1 MSLFPR
7 IEKGYVANDGLGDH
21 PRTVA
26 TKINTAFDTL
36 DIILEKPISDA
47 AAAAG
52 SANSASA
59 SAAAASVSQTAAA
72 GSATSASG
80 SATAAGNSATAAA
93 GSATSASTS
102 AGTATT
108 QAGIATTQAGT
119 ATTQAGI
126 ATTQAGNASTSATN
140 AGNSATAAGNS
151 ATAAGTSATNAA
163 TSATNAATSETN
175 AAASAARL
183 TGTSASSVP
192 IATGSK
198 VFTTQSGKDFNVGS
212 NVKIVSGA
220 NPANYFFGDVTAYSG
235 TTLTVNVTAIGG
247 SGTFADWTIQG
258 RTGLQGIPA
267 AGTGD
272 VVGPASSVS
281 GNIPT
286 LSGTTGK
293 IIADSGKAHSVDGT
307 LASNSDAKIPTEKA
321 VKTYADSVAASA
333 TSVAS
338 IIHAATSKATPVD
351 ADELAL
357 IDSAASNVLK
367 KLTWANLKTTL
378 IAAFKASASAIWA
391 GTSDILFLTPKN
403 VKDSSVWYTITSS
416 TTPAWDTS
424 LGNNGRIVLAHNAT
438 FGAPTNLI
446 DGWTY
451 PLLIVQDATGS
462 RTGAFNSIWDFGG
475 AGAPT
480 LSTAAGSRDL
490 VTGIYDATTAK
501 LISTFRKGT

>member
-1 MSLFPR
+1 MSLFER
-7 IEKGYVANDGLGDH
+7 IELGFVSNDGLGDS
-21 PRTVA
+21 PKVA
-26 TKINTAFDTL
+26 GQKINRNYDKLDT
-36 DIILEKPISDA
+36 ILEKPISDA

-59 SAAAASVSQTAAA
+59 SAAAAAASQTAAA
-72 GSATSASG
+72 GSASAASTSA
-80 SATAAGNSATAAA
+80 TNAGNSATAAS

-151 ATAAGTSATNAA
+151 ATAAATSATNAGTSETNAA
-163 TSATNAATSETN
+163 TSATNAL
-175 AAASAARL
+175 AAATRL
-183 TGTSASSVP
+183 TGTSTTSVL
-192 IATGSK
+192 IGTGSK

-220 NPANYFFGDVTAYSG
+220 NSANYFFGDVTAYSG
-235 TTLTVNVTAIGG
+235 TTLTVNVTAFGG

-272 VVGPASSVS
+272 FVGPASSVANNFVS
-281 GNIPT
+281 FND
-286 LSGTTGK
+286 TTGK
-293 IIADSGKAHSVDGT
+293 AGKDSGFSASSFQAADVELAAIAGLTSAADRLPYFTGSGT
-307 LASNSDAKIPTEKA
+307 AALATLTSFIRTLLDDTDATTARATLGAQATMTVTAGSDVQTGTDNAKF
-321 VKTYADSVAASA
+321 V
-333 TSVAS
+333 
-338 IIHAATSKATPVD
+338 TSKAV
-351 ADELAL
+351 ADSHAWFAL
-357 IDSAASNVLK
+357 
-367 KLTWANLKTTL
+367 
-378 IAAFKASASAIWA
+378 
-391 GTSDILFLTPKN
+391 TSGA
-403 VKDSSVWYTITSS
+403 
-416 TTPAWDTS
+416 TPAWNAAS
-424 LGNNGRIVLAHNAT
+424 GYNARIVLGTNAT
-438 FGAPTNLI
+438 FAAPTSLI
-446 DGWTY
+446 DGRTY
-451 PLLIVQDATGS
+451 TLLIVQDATGS

-480 LSTAAGSRDL
+480 LSTAANSRDL
-490 VTGIYDATTAK
+490 VVGIYDATTTK